1 MFKIISFKELSVVA
15 FILCILMLTGTALNL
30 ASPYVNAVSAYT
42 VCVPIVMYHQ
52 ISNNANILGD
62 YVITP
67 ELLENDFTY
76 LKDNGFTPV
85 SFKQLKNFTE
95 QGIALPQKPILITF
109 DDGERTFLTKVVP
122 LLEKYGFPA
131 NVNVIGSLIELYTE
145 NGETDDRYAYLNE
158 DDIKA
163 LSENPLVEL
172 GCHTYN
178 LHSLSNRRGMGQ
190 MQGEKDV
197 LYQKVIT
204 EDIQL
209 FKSYFKNITGQETNI
224 LAYPY
229 GIKSNKLEE
238 IVNDFGFS
246 VTLTCRESVNEL
258 SHGSSLLN
266 LGRFN
271 RPYKESTEN
280 FFNRILTD

>member
-1 MFKIISFKELSVVA
+1 MFKILSFKQLSAVA
-15 FILCILMLTGTALNL
+15 FILCFLMLTGTALNV
-30 ASPYVNAVSAYT
+30 AAPYVSAISNDTVS
-42 VCVPIVMYHQ
+42 VPIIMYHQ
-52 ISNNANILGD
+52 ISNNSNILGD

-67 ELLENDFTY
+67 ELLEMDFDY
-76 LKDNGFTPV
+76 LKKNGFTPV

-95 QGIALPQKPILITF
+95 QGVALPKNPIVITF

-122 LLEKYGFPA
+122 LLEKYGFSA
-131 NVNVIGSLIELYTE
+131 NVNIIGSLVKLYTE
-145 NGETDDRYAYLNE
+145 SGETDDRYAYLNE
-158 DDIKA
+158 DDVKA
-163 LSENPLVEL
+163 LCENPLVEL
-172 GCHTYN
+172 GCHTYD

-190 MQGEKDV
+190 MQYEKDV

-209 FKSYFKNITGQETNI
+209 FNTYFKKITGKETNI

-229 GIKSNKLEE
+229 GIKNNKLEE
-238 IVNDFGFS
+238 MVSDMGFS
-246 VTLTCRESVNEL
+246 VTLTCREGVNEL

-271 RPYKESTEN
+271 RPYSETTED
-280 FFNRILTD
+280 FFNRILTI